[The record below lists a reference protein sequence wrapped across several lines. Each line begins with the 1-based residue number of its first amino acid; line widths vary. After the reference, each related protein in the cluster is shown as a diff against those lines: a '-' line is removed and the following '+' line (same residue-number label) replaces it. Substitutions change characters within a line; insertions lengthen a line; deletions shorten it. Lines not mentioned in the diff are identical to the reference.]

1 MTKEDF
7 EIAKALDEEIASN
20 LLEQEALRGII
31 ERIDNGMG
39 VLNFEYLNVPL
50 DEELRAKIRD
60 HYQKKLAASIAKADR
75 LKIQF
80 EGL

>member
-1 MTKEDF
+1 MKKEDF
-7 EIAKALDEEIASN
+7 EKAKALDEEIASN

-31 ERIDNGMG
+31 ERIDKGMG
-39 VLNFEYLNVPL
+39 ALNFEFLNVPL
-50 DEELRAKIRD
+50 DEELRTKIRD
-60 HYQKKLAASIAKADR
+60 HYQKKLAAIIAKADR